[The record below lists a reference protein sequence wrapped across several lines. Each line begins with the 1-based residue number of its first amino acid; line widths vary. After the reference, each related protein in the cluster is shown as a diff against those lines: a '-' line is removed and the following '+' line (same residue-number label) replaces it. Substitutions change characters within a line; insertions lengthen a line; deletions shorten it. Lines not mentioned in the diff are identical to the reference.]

1 MFIFSGFSAM
11 VGYAIIM
18 YFSMVLEFSYDR
30 WYLPMFL
37 KGYGMCSLFISVW
50 FYTLD
55 KLELDDMLAAI
66 GLVLVWRTFLAVG
79 LFSAI
84 YSWFLYHFQIVAVGD
99 LAVYIDGMT
108 ISPQTLAGNMKTVQ
122 LNAIIIA
129 SKKIFGCIVLVGFG
143 VLAYV
148 LTHHFGKE
156 RFQYLRFVRMLS
168 GKSVIA
174 RRRLRERKKLLEEIK
189 DAAGPAI

>member
-1 MFIFSGFSAM
+1 M
-11 VGYAIIM
+11 
-18 YFSMVLEFSYDR
+18 ER
-30 WYLPMFL
+30 
-37 KGYGMCSLFISVW
+37 SLFISVW

-55 KLELDDMLAAI
+55 KLEMDEMLAAI

-79 LFSAI
+79 FFSTL
-84 YSWFLYHFQIVAVGD
+84 YSWFQYRFQIVAVGD

-108 ISPQTLAGNMKTVQ
+108 VNPQNIAANMKSIQ
-122 LNAIIIA
+122 LNAVIA
-129 SKKIFGCIVLVGFG
+129 SGKKIFGYIILTGFG
-143 VLAYV
+143 VLVYI

-156 RFQYLRFVRMLS
+156 RFHYLKFIRVLS

-174 RRRLRERKKLLEEIK
+174 RRRLRERKRLLEDIK